1 MPYFLVIDQG
11 TTGTKATVYD
21 EGGRVLARSYRR
33 HRQITPRP
41 GWVEHDPAEI
51 WRNTVE
57 VMRQAVK
64 KAGIGAGELVGV
76 GVTNQRETTVV
87 WERGSGRPIYNAI
100 VWQDTRT
107 AEECSRLRGEGLEE
121 SLIRPRT
128 GLFAHTYFSATKL
141 AWILRNVPG
150 AAERAGRGE
159 LLFGTIDTWL
169 VWNMT
174 RGSESVTPER
184 GGAHVTDATNASRT
198 MLMRLDRLEW
208 DPELL
213 EVFGIPEGVLPE
225 IYPSTY
231 PGGYGVMRRD
241 ILGADVPVLAMVGDQ
256 QAALIGQAGVS
267 RGDVKVTYGTGAFL
281 LMNAGDD
288 PKLSEHGL
296 LTTVAYSLRGGQ
308 ATYALE
314 GSIAYAGALIDWMRE
329 GLGIIEAPEDMG
341 RACSVSDSGGVYFVP
356 ALSGL
361 FTPYWDPAARGL
373 IIGITKYT
381 KAEHVIRAAAEGI
394 AFRVRDVVEAMAK
407 DTGIW
412 PEEVRVDGG
421 VSRSDCLMQIQAG
434 ILGSRVVRPVDKE
447 TTSLG
452 AFILAAVASGTL
464 GSLRDSSRVWRP
476 EKVFEPGMGREDAGR
491 LYRLWLRAVERASGW
506 VRGME

>member
-1 MPYFLVIDQG
+1 MPYFLVVDQG
-11 TTGTKATVYD
+11 TTGTRASVYD
-21 EGGRVLARSYRR
+21 SVGRVVGRSYRR
-33 HRQITPRP
+33 HAQVTPRP
-41 GWVEHDPAEI
+41 GWVEHDPVEI
-51 WRNTVE
+51 WVNTVA
-57 VMRQAVK
+57 VMREALRL
-64 KAGIGAGELVGV
+64 AGIEAGELAGV

-87 WERGSGRPIYNAI
+87 WERGSGRPVYNAI

-107 AEECSRLRGEGLEE
+107 ATECSRLRDEGLEE

-150 AAERAGRGE
+150 AADRARAGE

-174 RGSESVTPER
+174 KGSESVTPEK

-213 EVFGIPEGVLPE
+213 EVFGVPEEVLPE

-231 PGGYGVMRRD
+231 PCGYGVMRKD
-241 ILGADVPVLAMVGDQ
+241 ILGAEVPVLAMVGDQ
-256 QAALIGQAGVS
+256 QAALIGQAGVG
-267 RGDVKVTYGTGAFL
+267 RGDIKVTYGTGAFL
-281 LMNAGDD
+281 LMNTGEDL
-288 PKLSEHGL
+288 KLSEHGL
-296 LTTVAYSLRGGQ
+296 LTTVAYSTKKGH
-308 ATYALE
+308 AAYALE
-314 GSIAYAGALIDWMRE
+314 GSIAYAGALIDWLRD
-329 GLGIIEAPEDMG
+329 GLGIIERPGDVA
-341 RACSVSDSGGVYFVP
+341 RACRVGDSGGVYFVP

-361 FTPYWDPAARGL
+361 FAPYWDPRARGL
-373 IIGITKYT
+373 IIGLTKYT
-381 KAEHVIRAAAEGI
+381 RAEHIIRAAAEGI
-394 AFRVRDVVEAMAK
+394 GFRVRDVVEAMGK

-421 VSRSDCLMQIQAG
+421 VSRNDCLMQIQAN

-452 AFILAAVASGTL
+452 AFILAARAAGVL
-464 GSLRDSSRVWRP
+464 RSLEDSRRVWAP
-476 EKVFEPGMGREDAGR
+476 EKVFSPSHEKSADATYAR
-491 LYRLWLRAVERASGW
+491 WKKAVEKALQW
-506 VRGME
+506 LD

>member
-1 MPYFLVIDQG
+1 MSYFLVVDQG
-11 TTGTKATVYD
+11 TTGTRATVYD
-21 EGGRVLARSYRR
+21 SAGGVLGRAYRR
-33 HRQITPRP
+33 HAQITPRP

-51 WRNTVE
+51 WGNTVA
-57 VMRQAVK
+57 VMREAVER
-64 KAGIGAGELVGV
+64 AGIGAGELAGV

-87 WERGSGRPIYNAI
+87 WERGSGRPVYNAI

-107 AEECSRLRGEGLEE
+107 ATECSRLREEGFEDQ
-121 SLIRPRT
+121 LIRPRT

-150 AAERAGRGE
+150 AGERARGGE

-174 RGSESVTPER
+174 RGSESVTPDK

-213 EVFGIPEGVLPE
+213 ELFGVPEEVLPE

-231 PGGYGVMRRD
+231 PGGYGVMRKD
-241 ILGADVPVLAMVGDQ
+241 ILGAEVPVLAMVGDQ

-267 RGDVKVTYGTGAFL
+267 RGDIKVTYGTGAFL
-281 LMNAGDD
+281 LMNTGEELR
-288 PKLSEHGL
+288 LSEHGL
-296 LTTVAYSLRGGQ
+296 LTTVAYSIRKGH
-308 ATYALE
+308 AAYALE
-314 GSIAYAGALIDWMRE
+314 GSIAYAGALIDWLRD
-329 GLGIIEAPEDMG
+329 GLGIIERPEDMA
-341 RACSVSDSGGVYFVP
+341 RACEVGDAGGVYFVP

-361 FTPYWDPAARGL
+361 FAPYWDPGARGL
-373 IIGITKYT
+373 IIGLTKYT
-381 KAEHVIRAAAEGI
+381 RAEHIIRAAAEGI

-421 VSRSDCLMQIQAG
+421 VSRNDCLMQIQAD
-434 ILGSRVVRPVDKE
+434 ILGSRVVRPADKE

-452 AFILAAVASGTL
+452 AFVLAAAAAGALSDL
-464 GSLRDSSRVWRP
+464 SDAARVWRP
-476 EKVFEPGMGREDAGR
+476 EKAFEPSRAREEAKKIYSD
-491 LYRLWLRAVERASGW
+491 WLRAVERASNW
-506 VRGME
+506 VR